1 MMSQIKGLLVMPFM
15 RFKSQS
21 GVFGAGMKTAMML
34 ACIALFVVFIM
45 ILLPKKNTDPVITK
59 ESIIT
64 EIQTLSRLQT
74 VAYSVDTIVTADK
87 AGTWQNLWQDKQKGL
102 FIIKGRVL
110 AGIDLSD
117 ISAEMVQLSQ
127 TKNDQGEMVNL
138 VHITLPPSQVFEVF
152 LDDIEVYDW
161 QTGLFGVVA
170 GDPKIFA
177 QVQAD
182 AKAEVLT
189 KACQGD
195 VLQLAMTTAAEQIK
209 GLFMLAGG
217 MVEVTTQGTAA
228 CKLAT

>member
-1 MMSQIKGLLVMPFM
+1 MKISQNRQVGNALFSVVLVMVLVAVLAMAGFWLVN
-15 RFKSQS
+15 KSDNYVS
-21 GVFGAGMKTAMML
+21 T
-34 ACIALFVVFIM
+34 
-45 ILLPKKNTDPVITK
+45 ITK
-59 ESIIT
+59 DGIIT

-110 AGIDLSD
+110 AGVDLGG
-117 ISAEMVQLSQ
+117 ISAEMVQISQ
-127 TKNDQGEMVNL
+127 TKNEQGETIDR

-161 QTGLFGVVA
+161 QTGLFGTVA
-170 GDPKIFA
+170 GDPKLFA

-182 AKAEVLT
+182 AKAEVLA

-195 VLQLAMTTAAEQIK
+195 VLNLAMTSAAEQIK
-209 GLFMLAGG
+209 VYL
-217 MVEVTTQGTAA
+217 
-228 CKLAT
+228 C

>member
-1 MMSQIKGLLVMPFM
+1 MKIPQNKQTGNALVYVLLILVMVAILAMAGFWLVN
-15 RFKSQS
+15 KSDNY
-21 GVFGAGMKTAMML
+21 V
-34 ACIALFVVFIM
+34 
-45 ILLPKKNTDPVITK
+45 NTITK
-59 ESIIT
+59 DGIIT

-102 FIIKGRVL
+102 FIVKGRVL
-110 AGIDLSD
+110 AGVDLGG

-127 TKNDQGEMVNL
+127 TKNEQGETIDR

-161 QTGLFGVVA
+161 QTGLFGTVA
-170 GDPKIFA
+170 GDPKLFA

-182 AKAEVLT
+182 AKAEVLA

-195 VLQLAMTTAAEQIK
+195 VLNLAMTSAAEQIK
-209 GLFMLAGG
+209 SLFMLTGSV
-217 MVEVTTQGTAA
+217 VEVSTQGTGA
-228 CKLAT
+228 CKLATKTK

>member
-1 MMSQIKGLLVMPFM
+1 MKISQN
-15 RFKSQS
+15 RQ
-21 GVFGAGMKTAMML
+21 AGN
-34 ACIALFVVFIM
+34 ALFSVVLAMVLVAVLAMAGFWLM
-45 ILLPKKNTDPVITK
+45 NKSDNYVSTITK
-59 ESIIT
+59 DGIVT

-74 VAYSVDTIVTADK
+74 VTYSVDTIVTADK

-110 AGIDLSD
+110 AGVDLSG

-127 TKNDQGEMVNL
+127 TKNDKGESVDV

-161 QTGLFGVVA
+161 QTGLFGTVA
-170 GDPKIFA
+170 GDPKLFA

-182 AKAEVLT
+182 AKAEVLA

-195 VLQLAMTTAAEQIK
+195 VLNLAMTSAAEQIK
-209 GLFMLAGG
+209 GLFMLTGSV
-217 MVEVTTQGTAA
+217 VEVTTQGTGA
-228 CKLAT
+228 CQLVAKP

>member
-1 MMSQIKGLLVMPFM
+1 MKISQNRQAGNALFSVVLVMVLVAVLAVAGFWLM
-15 RFKSQS
+15 NKSDNYVS
-21 GVFGAGMKTAMML
+21 T
-34 ACIALFVVFIM
+34 
-45 ILLPKKNTDPVITK
+45 ITK
-59 ESIIT
+59 DGIVT

-110 AGIDLSD
+110 AGVDLSG

-127 TKNDQGEMVNL
+127 TKNDKGETVDV

-161 QTGLFGVVA
+161 QTGLFGTVA
-170 GDPKIFA
+170 GDPKLFA
-177 QVQAD
+177 QVQVD
-182 AKAEVLT
+182 AKAEVLA

-195 VLQLAMTTAAEQIK
+195 VLNLAMTSAAEQIK
-209 GLFMLAGG
+209 NLFMLTGSV
-217 MVEVTTQGTAA
+217 VEVTTQGTGA
-228 CKLAT
+228 CQLVAKP

>member
-1 MMSQIKGLLVMPFM
+1 MQIPQSKQTGNALVYVLLILVMVAILAMAGFWLVN
-15 RFKSQS
+15 KSDNYIS
-21 GVFGAGMKTAMML
+21 T
-34 ACIALFVVFIM
+34 
-45 ILLPKKNTDPVITK
+45 ITK
-59 ESIIT
+59 DGIIT

-110 AGIDLSD
+110 AGVDLSG

-127 TKNDQGEMVNL
+127 TKNDKGETVDV

-161 QTGLFGVVA
+161 QTGLFGTVA
-170 GDPKIFA
+170 GDPKLFA
-177 QVQAD
+177 QVQTD
-182 AKAEVLT
+182 AKAEVLA

-195 VLQLAMTTAAEQIK
+195 VLNLAMTSAAEQIK
-209 GLFMLAGG
+209 SLFMLTGSV
-217 MVEVTTQGTAA
+217 VEVSTQGTGA
-228 CKLAT
+228 CKLATKTK

>member
-1 MMSQIKGLLVMPFM
+1 MLMKISQNRQAGNALFSVVLVMVLVAVLAVVGFWLM
-15 RFKSQS
+15 NKSDNYVS
-21 GVFGAGMKTAMML
+21 T
-34 ACIALFVVFIM
+34 
-45 ILLPKKNTDPVITK
+45 ITK
-59 ESIIT
+59 DGIVT

-110 AGIDLSD
+110 AGVDLSG

-127 TKNDQGEMVNL
+127 TKNDKGETVDV

-161 QTGLFGVVA
+161 QTGLFGTVA
-170 GDPKIFA
+170 GDPKLFA

-182 AKAEVLT
+182 AKAEVLA

-195 VLQLAMTTAAEQIK
+195 VLNLAMTSAAEQIK
-209 GLFMLAGG
+209 NLFMLTGSV
-217 MVEVTTQGTAA
+217 VEVTTQGTGA
-228 CKLAT
+228 CQLIAKP

>member
-1 MMSQIKGLLVMPFM
+1 MQIPQSKQTGNALAYVLLILVMVAILAM
-15 RFKSQS
+15 ARFWLVNKSDNYVS
-21 GVFGAGMKTAMML
+21 T
-34 ACIALFVVFIM
+34 
-45 ILLPKKNTDPVITK
+45 ITK
-59 ESIIT
+59 DGIVT

-110 AGIDLSD
+110 AGVDLGG

-127 TKNDQGEMVNL
+127 TKNEQGETIDR

-161 QTGLFGVVA
+161 QTGLFGTVA
-170 GDPKIFA
+170 GDPKLFA

-182 AKAEVLT
+182 AKAEVLA

-195 VLQLAMTTAAEQIK
+195 VLNLAMTSAAEQIK
-209 GLFMLAGG
+209 SLFMLTGSV
-217 MVEVTTQGTAA
+217 VEVSTQGTGA
-228 CKLAT
+228 CKLAVKPS

>member
-1 MMSQIKGLLVMPFM
+1 MLMKISQN
-15 RFKSQS
+15 RQ
-21 GVFGAGMKTAMML
+21 AGN
-34 ACIALFVVFIM
+34 ALFSVVLAMVLVAVLAMAGFWLM
-45 ILLPKKNTDPVITK
+45 NKSDNYVSTITK
-59 ESIIT
+59 DGIVT

-74 VAYSVDTIVTADK
+74 VTYSVDTIVTADK

-110 AGIDLSD
+110 AGVDLSG

-127 TKNDQGEMVNL
+127 TKNDKGESVDV

-161 QTGLFGVVA
+161 QTGLFGTVA
-170 GDPKIFA
+170 GDPKLFA

-182 AKAEVLT
+182 AKAEVLA

-195 VLQLAMTTAAEQIK
+195 VLNLAMTSAAEQIK
-209 GLFMLAGG
+209 GLFMLTGSV
-217 MVEVTTQGTAA
+217 VEVTTQGTGA
-228 CKLAT
+228 CQLVAKP

>member
-1 MMSQIKGLLVMPFM
+1 MLMKISQN
-15 RFKSQS
+15 RQ
-21 GVFGAGMKTAMML
+21 AGN
-34 ACIALFVVFIM
+34 ALFSVVLAMVLVAVLAMAGFWLM
-45 ILLPKKNTDPVITK
+45 NKSDNYVSTITK
-59 ESIIT
+59 DGIVT

-74 VAYSVDTIVTADK
+74 VTYSVDTIVTADK

-110 AGIDLSD
+110 AGVDLSG

-127 TKNDQGEMVNL
+127 TKNDKGETVDV

-161 QTGLFGVVA
+161 QTGLFGTVA
-170 GDPKIFA
+170 GDPKLFA

-182 AKAEVLT
+182 AKAEVLA

-195 VLQLAMTTAAEQIK
+195 VLNLAMTSAAEQIK
-209 GLFMLAGG
+209 GLFMLTGSV
-217 MVEVTTQGTAA
+217 VEVTTQGTGA
-228 CKLAT
+228 CQLVAKP